1 MTILYIQEQGA
12 VVRRDGEEVRV
23 TMDDKVLTRAPVRE
37 VEQVVVCG
45 NVQITT
51 QAGALLLQNDVDVVF
66 LSYYGTFRGRWVKGE
81 GLKFARL
88 RHAQLQLSGDERRS
102 VEVAKGIVR
111 AKLAN
116 QRNLLADLT
125 PLPPSPAARDASSPS
140 RRGESQLVITP
151 QAAATLAQ
159 AMDGIERMKRDSS
172 LARDPD
178 TLRGYEGKAGAFYF
192 AAVGALLDRSWSFQ
206 GRKYYPAPDPFN
218 AALSFG
224 YALLQKDISATV
236 QLVGLDPFLGCFH
249 AMQYD
254 RPSLV
259 LDLMEEFRPLTVDR
273 VILDLAL
280 SGKLKP
286 TEFTFTGNE
295 QRPVEL
301 GAALIPR
308 IIQAYEAR
316 VTSPLLHTPSG
327 ERNTIRRCFEL
338 QARIFARVVMGAREA
353 YEGVVG

>member
-1 MTILYIQEQGA
+1 MTVLYVQEQGA

-23 TMDDKVLTRAPVRE
+23 TMDEKVLTRAPVRE

-66 LSYYGTFRGRWVKGE
+66 LSYHGTFRGRWVKGE
-81 GLKFARL
+81 GLKFAKL
-88 RHAQLQLSGDERRS
+88 RHAQLQLAGDERRS
-102 VEVAKGIVR
+102 VEVAKGVVR

-116 QRNLLADLT
+116 QRNLLAVLT
-125 PLPPSPAARDASSPS
+125 KVAGP
-140 RRGESQLVITP
+140 E
-151 QAAATLAQ
+151 AAATLAR
-159 AMDGIERMKRDSS
+159 AIEGIERMRRDSS

-259 LDLMEEFRPLTVDR
+259 LDLMEEFRPLAVDR
-273 VILDLAL
+273 VMLDLVL

-286 TEFTFTGNE
+286 AEFTFTGNE
-295 QRPVEL
+295 DRPVEL
-301 GAALIPR
+301 GATLIPR

-316 VTSPLLHTPSG
+316 VAGPVLHTPSG
-327 ERNTIRRCFEL
+327 EQNTIRRCFEL

-353 YEGVVG
+353 YEGVVA

>member
-1 MTILYIQEQGA
+1 MTILYVQEQGA

-66 LSYYGTFRGRWVKGE
+66 LSYHGTFRGRWVKGE

-116 QRNLLADLT
+116 QRNLLVSLAREARPERAALLT
-125 PLPPSPAARDASSPS
+125 
-140 RRGESQLVITP
+140 
-151 QAAATLAQ
+151 QAG
-159 AMDGIERMKRDSS
+159 DGIERMKRDSS

-192 AAVGALLDRSWSFQ
+192 AAVGALLERSWSFQ

-280 SGKLKP
+280 AGKLKP

-308 IIQAYEAR
+308 LIHAYEAR
-316 VTSPLLHTPSG
+316 VTSPLVHTPSG

-338 QARIFARVVMGAREA
+338 QARIFARVVMGAREG

>member
-1 MTILYIQEQGA
+1 
-12 VVRRDGEEVRV
+12 
-23 TMDDKVLTRAPVRE
+23 
-37 VEQVVVCG
+37 
-45 NVQITT
+45 
-51 QAGALLLQNDVDVVF
+51 
-66 LSYYGTFRGRWVKGE
+66 
-81 GLKFARL
+81 
-88 RHAQLQLSGDERRS
+88 
-102 VEVAKGIVR
+102 
-111 AKLAN
+111 
-116 QRNLLADLT
+116 
-125 PLPPSPAARDASSPS
+125 
-140 RRGESQLVITP
+140 
-151 QAAATLAQ
+151 
-159 AMDGIERMKRDSS
+159 MDGIERMKRDCS

-178 TLRGYEGKAGAFYF
+178 MLRGYEGKAGAFYF
-192 AAVGALLDRSWSFQ
+192 AAVAALLDRSWSFQ

-224 YALLQKDISATV
+224 YALLQKDVSATV

-259 LDLMEEFRPLTVDR
+259 LDLMEEFRPLAVDR

-280 SGKLKP
+280 TGKLKP

-295 QRPVEL
+295 ERPVEL

-308 IIQAYEAR
+308 LIQAYEAR

-327 ERNTIRRCFEL
+327 ERNTIRRCIEL

>member
-66 LSYYGTFRGRWVKGE
+66 LSYHGVFRGRWVKGE
-81 GLKFARL
+81 GLKFAKL
-88 RHAQLQLSGDERRS
+88 RHAQLQLAGDQRRS

-116 QRNLLADLT
+116 QRNLLALLAKEGRPET
-125 PLPPSPAARDASSPS
+125 
-140 RRGESQLVITP
+140 
-151 QAAATLAQ
+151 AATLAQ
-159 AMDGIERMKRDSS
+159 AGDGIERMKRDSS

-192 AAVGALLDRSWSFQ
+192 AAVAALLDRSWSFQ

-259 LDLMEEFRPLTVDR
+259 LDLMEEFRPLAVDR

-280 SGKLKP
+280 LGKLKP
-286 TEFTFTGNE
+286 AEFTFTGNE
-295 QRPVEL
+295 ERPVEL
-301 GAALIPR
+301 GSALIPR
-308 IIQAYEAR
+308 LIQAYEAR
-316 VTSPLLHTPSG
+316 VTSPLVHTPSG

-338 QARIFARVVMGAREA
+338 QARIFARVVMGAREQ
-353 YEGVVG
+353 YEGVVGV

>member
-1 MTILYIQEQGA
+1 MTILYVQEQGA

-23 TMDDKVLTRAPVRE
+23 TMADKVLTRAPVRE

-66 LSYYGTFRGRWVKGE
+66 LSYHGTFRGRWVKGE

-88 RHAQLQLSGDERRS
+88 RHAQLQMAGDERRS

-116 QRNLLADLT
+116 QRNLLAL
-125 PLPPSPAARDASSPS
+125 LAKDAKT
-140 RRGESQLVITP
+140 ET
-151 QAAATLAQ
+151 AATLAQ
-159 AMDGIERMKRDSS
+159 AVDGIERMKRDCSQ
-172 LARDPD
+172 ARDPD

-218 AALSFG
+218 AVLSFG

-249 AMQYD
+249 ALQYD

-259 LDLMEEFRPLTVDR
+259 LDLMEEFRPLAVDR
-273 VILDLAL
+273 VLLDLAL

-327 ERNTIRRCFEL
+327 ERNALRRCFEL
-338 QARIFARVVMGAREA
+338 QARIFARVVMGARDA

>member
-1 MTILYIQEQGA
+1 MTILYVQEQGA
-12 VVRRDGEEVRV
+12 VVRREGEEVRV
-23 TMDDKVLTRAPVRE
+23 TLDTKVLARLPVRE
-37 VEQVVVCG
+37 AEQVVVCG
-45 NVQITT
+45 NVQLTT
-51 QAGALLLQNDVDVVF
+51 QAAALLLQNEVDVVF
-66 LSYYGTFRGRWVKGE
+66 LSYHGVFRGRLMKSGS
-81 GLKFARL
+81 KFARL
-88 RHAQLQLSGDERRS
+88 RHAQLQLSGDEGRS

-116 QRNLLADLT
+116 QRNLLA
-125 PLPPSPAARDASSPS
+125 S
-140 RRGESQLVITP
+140 
-151 QAAATLAQ
+151 LAQ
-159 AMDGIERMKRDSS
+159 AVQPEVAPVLAQAGAGIDRMKRDCS
-172 LARDPD
+172 LAREPD

-192 AAVGALLDRSWSFQ
+192 AAVSALLDRSWSFQ

-259 LDLMEEFRPLTVDR
+259 LDLMEEFRPLAVDR
-273 VILDLAL
+273 VILELVLA
-280 SGKLKP
+280 GKLKP
-286 TEFTFTGNE
+286 AEFTFTGNPE
-295 QRPVEL
+295 RPVEL
-301 GAALIPR
+301 GATLIPR

-316 VTSPLLHTPSG
+316 VTSPMLHTPSG

-338 QARIFARVVMGAREA
+338 QARIFARVVMGARA
-353 YEGVVG
+353 GYEGTVG

>member
-66 LSYYGTFRGRWVKGE
+66 LSYHGTFRGRWVKGE
-81 GLKFARL
+81 GLKFAKL
-88 RHAQLQLSGDERRS
+88 RHAQLQLAGDERRS

-116 QRNLLADLT
+116 QRNLLALLT
-125 PLPPSPAARDASSPS
+125 KGAAP
-140 RRGESQLVITP
+140 ETV
-151 QAAATLAQ
+151 ATLMRAG
-159 AMDGIERMKRDSS
+159 DGIERMKRDCS

-259 LDLMEEFRPLTVDR
+259 LDLMEEFRPLAVDR

-280 SGKLKP
+280 IGEAEADRVHLHGQRGAPGGAGRHVDPAHHSGV
-286 TEFTFTGNE
+286 
-295 QRPVEL
+295 R
-301 GAALIPR
+301 GAAWPGRCCIRPAASR
-308 IIQAYEAR
+308 TRSAAASSCR
-316 VTSPLLHTPSG
+316 RASSPGS
-327 ERNTIRRCFEL
+327 
-338 QARIFARVVMGAREA
+338 
-353 YEGVVG
+353 

>member
-1 MTILYIQEQGA
+1 MTILYVQEQGA
-12 VVRRDGEEVRV
+12 VVRREGEEVRV
-23 TMDDKVLTRAPVRE
+23 TLDTKVLARLPVRE
-37 VEQVVVCG
+37 AEQVVVCG
-45 NVQITT
+45 NVQLTT
-51 QAGALLLQNDVDVVF
+51 QAAALLLQNEVDVVF
-66 LSYYGTFRGRWVKGE
+66 LSYHGVFRGRLMKSGS
-81 GLKFARL
+81 KFARL
-88 RHAQLQLSGDERRS
+88 RHAQLQLSGDEGRS
-102 VEVAKGIVR
+102 VAVAKGIVR
-111 AKLAN
+111 AKLSN

-125 PLPPSPAARDASSPS
+125 PLPPSPAARDASSPA
-140 RRGESQLVITP
+140 RRGGSELVIPP
-151 QAAATLAQ
+151 QATATLAQ
-159 AMDGIERMKRDSS
+159 AMDGIERMKRDCH

-192 AAVGALLDRSWSFQ
+192 AAVGALLDRGWSFQ

-259 LDLMEEFRPLTVDR
+259 LDLMEEFRPLAVDR
-273 VILDLAL
+273 VILDLVL

-286 TEFTFTGNE
+286 ADFTFTGNPE
-295 QRPVEL
+295 RPVEL
-301 GAALIPR
+301 GSALIPR

-316 VTSPLLHTPSG
+316 VTSPVLHTPSG

-338 QARIFARVVMGAREA
+338 QARIFARVVVGDRAG